1 MEPSPAVGAAALAV
15 ATVVIALLWYRA
27 TATRR
32 VYRTEVLSFLARQEG
47 RARALTEEDIRD
59 VPEPVRRYIR
69 YAGLIGNET
78 VHNMRAVWR
87 GRMRRD
93 PRQGWFGIR
102 ADQYNF
108 YGDLARIFYIRGR
121 LFGVPVVGSDLY
133 STGEGRMIMKAAG
146 LIPVVDATG
155 TEMASSGLVT
165 LFNDMCLLAPATLI
179 DKRIRWVPVD
189 SLTARGSIEDAG
201 RTVSATLH
209 FNQDGE
215 LTDFVTDD
223 RYMESSGKYRKF
235 SWSTP
240 VSQYK
245 DFHGIRL
252 ASHGA
257 GVWHLDEGEF
267 KYAEF
272 ELQSI
277 EYNTSSYLLGV
288 G

>member
-1 MEPSPAVGAAALAV
+1 MEPSSAVGAAALAIV
-15 ATVVIALLWYRA
+15 IVVIAFLSYRA

-32 VYRTEVLSFLARQEG
+32 LYRTEVLSCMARQEG
-47 RARALTEEDIRD
+47 HARMLAEEDVREL
-59 VPEPVRRYIR
+59 PEPVRRYIR
-69 YAGLIGNET
+69 YAGLIGKDT
-78 VHNMRAVWR
+78 VHNMRAVWQ

-93 PRQGWFGIR
+93 PRQGWIAIR

-108 YGDLARIFYIRGR
+108 YGDLARIFYIQGR
-121 LFGVPVVGSDLY
+121 IFGVPVVGRDLY

-189 SLTARGSIEDAG
+189 SLTAKGSIEDSG
-201 RTVSATLH
+201 RSVSATLD

-223 RYMESSGKYRKF
+223 RYMESSGRFRKTT
-235 SWSTP
+235 WSTP

-245 DFHGIRL
+245 EFHGIRL

-257 GVWHLDEGEF
+257 GVWHLDEGDF
-267 KYAEF
+267 IYAEF
-272 ELQSI
+272 DLQSI
-277 EYNTSSYLLGV
+277 EYNIAS
-288 G
+288 